1 MQLSRV
7 PNSPLSTVGT
17 SAFRN
22 ETFIYP
28 SPGNMNACPPFPES
42 NYCSDNSE
50 QGFSRSKIQR
60 KRMSSW
66 T

>member
-28 SPGNMNACPPFPES
+28 SQGNMNACPPS
-42 NYCSDNSE
+42 LNLIIVLI
-50 QGFSRSKIQR
+50 IQN
-60 KRMSSW
+60 KDSVEVKYKEKG
-66 T
+66 